1 MKLFRKLFLP
11 LLLLACTISFA
22 QKPKSTK
29 PTTFVKFKAP
39 KLTTSLGSFKDT
51 MYISPQMADSII
63 SLSLKVTDA
72 KNIVY
77 SISSYQFLYKKI
89 VTTEDENTGK
99 TSKTSSIKSS
109 LFKASPLPELWL
121 NAVRESLNP
130 GEEFFFFAVTVKD
143 PQGRIMYAPDLKLIL
158 K

>member
-1 MKLFRKLFLP
+1 
-11 LLLLACTISFA
+11 
-22 QKPKSTK
+22 
-29 PTTFVKFKAP
+29 
-39 KLTTSLGSFKDT
+39 
-51 MYISPQMADSII
+51 MADSII

-99 TSKTSSIKSS
+99 ASKTSSIKSS

-130 GEEFFFFAVTVKD
+130 GEEIFFFAVTVKD